1 MFQSNCKYY
10 IKSTISS
17 TQAAGTTFLLSTDFE
32 QAANLETGTDTVSL
46 VLKNGTQIERFEVT
60 ATSGIAT
67 IVKRGL
73 TQAPTSTASV
83 GLQKQWTEG
92 TIAYVSALAF
102 DLLDKQFTKPDRI
115 QIPLIADT
123 TARDALYTTV
133 SG

>member
-83 GLQKQWTEG
+83 
-92 TIAYVSALAF
+92 
-102 DLLDKQFTKPDRI
+102 
-115 QIPLIADT
+115 
-123 TARDALYTTV
+123 
-133 SG
+133 